1 MMEKSRVALAFAL
14 SLAVMLVWQ
23 YFFAP
28 PLPPPRDQAALP
40 AATPSPGDPG
50 GAPAPGDGPPGG
62 LADAVSP
69 DAPPRDITVETPL
82 WRATFSNRGGAL
94 TRFVLKALPNGRAL
108 RADDGKSELEVLT
121 TTARRGDADAPTTEL
136 GAAFELIIADQPQ
149 LTTLLNESRYQVE
162 GVTGD
167 TLSVANG
174 ETFSLTFAWTNGR
187 GYRAVKRYV
196 LRGGRYDFD
205 FIADL
210 TKDGAPL
217 PFAFRVGPNF
227 GDQVFAEYD
236 GYTHT
241 PPHAVTVV
249 GGNATFTAF
258 SSIEAT
264 PPGATKPTYLA
275 KPNAAWCALTDHY
288 FAFAAIP
295 PAPGVVQ
302 LSRQD
307 AVTRFRG
314 REVKREY
321 AFLDVPTVSGADN
334 IIYIGPKDR
343 AYLASVSQMLKAE
356 RNLDVDLRELNDYGW
371 LAFLVRPLIPAL
383 DWLLRFFYAQTQNYG
398 WAIVLLTFVVNM
410 LLFPLRWKTAVSFR
424 KAAVHAPRHKELA
437 ERLKRLQEQKVKM
450 DDPRMVE
457 LQREQL
463 QLMKESLPIMGCL
476 PMLLQLPIFVAI
488 YVYLQLS
495 VDLRQAPFVG
505 WLADLSAPDPWHVLP
520 VVLCVTQIGQSYLMP
535 QPPGPEDPAIAMQ
548 RKIIVWVMPIVF
560 AALFFWS
567 APSGLVVYWMAG
579 NIIGITQQ
587 LIINRMLPP
596 IPAATASA
604 GPAAGDDAAATG
616 KGKKKKFNPRSAVP
630 GERPSAG

>member
-1 MMEKSRVALAFAL
+1 MNEKFRVALAFAL

-28 PLPPPRDQAALP
+28 PPPPDGAASKP
-40 AATPSPGDPG
+40 GPGAASGADSPTGTPPSDPPSLTPTD
-50 GAPAPGDGPPGG
+50 APA
-62 LADAVSP
+62 
-69 DAPPRDITVETPL
+69 RDVTVETTL
-82 WRATFSNRGGAL
+82 WRATFSNQGGVL
-94 TRFVLKALPNGRAL
+94 TRFVLKALPGGRPL
-108 RADDGKSELEVLT
+108 RAGDGKSELEVLT
-121 TTARRGDADAPTTEL
+121 TTSRRGDPGAATTDL
-136 GAAFELIIADQPQ
+136 GAAFELRLPDNAE
-149 LTTLLNESRYQVE
+149 LTNYLNQSRYQVE
-162 GVTGD
+162 GADGD
-167 TLSVANG
+167 TLTVADG
-174 ETFSLTFAWTNGR
+174 RTATVVFTLASER
-187 GYRAVKRYV
+187 GYRVAKRYV

-205 FIADL
+205 FIAEL
-210 TKDGAPL
+210 TKDGAPQ
-217 PFAFRVGPNF
+217 PVAFRVGPNF
-227 GDQVFAEYD
+227 GDQTFAEYD

-241 PPHAVTVV
+241 PPQAVTVV
-249 GGNATFTAF
+249 GGNAVFTPF
-258 SSIEAT
+258 SSITPT
-264 PPGATKPTYLA
+264 PPDADKPVYVA
-275 KPNAAWCALTDHY
+275 KPDTAWCALTDHY

-302 LSRQD
+302 LSRRD
-307 AVTRFRG
+307 ATTRFQG
-314 REVKREY
+314 RDVKREY
-321 AFLDVPTVSGADN
+321 AFLDVPTASGADN

-343 AYLASVSQMLKAE
+343 TYLASVSRTLKAE
-356 RNLDVDLRELNDYGW
+356 RGRDVDLRELNDYGW
-371 LAFLVRPLIPAL
+371 LAFFVRPLMPAL
-383 DWLLRFFYAQTQNYG
+383 DWLLRFFHAQTQNYG

-476 PMLLQLPIFVAI
+476 PLLLQLPIFVAI

-495 VDLRQAPFVG
+495 IDLRQAPFIG
-505 WLADLSAPDPWHVLP
+505 WLTDLSAPDPWHVLP

-535 QPPGPEDPAIAMQ
+535 QPPGPEDPAVAMQ

-579 NIIGITQQ
+579 NIIGIIQQ
-587 LIINRMLPP
+587 LVINRMLPP
-596 IPAATASA
+596 PPTVAAAAGTASGESA
-604 GPAAGDDAAATG
+604 PDG
-616 KGKKKKFNPRSAVP
+616 KGKKKFNPRPA
-630 GERPSAG
+630 

>member
-1 MMEKSRVALAFAL
+1 MEKSRVALAFAL

-28 PLPPPRDQAALP
+28 PLPPPGDAAAPP
-40 AATPSPGDPG
+40 AAGRSAAPEAPVTTTQASPAAPSDLTPAD
-50 GAPAPGDGPPGG
+50 APAQ
-62 LADAVSP
+62 
-69 DAPPRDITVETPL
+69 DITVETPL
-82 WRATFSNRGGAL
+82 WRATFSNRGGVL

-108 RADDGKSELEVLT
+108 RASDGKSELEVLT
-121 TTARRGDADAPTTEL
+121 TTSRRGDPGAPTTEL
-136 GAAFELIIADQPQ
+136 GAAFELIAAGQDE
-149 LTTLLNESRYQVE
+149 LTAFLNQSRYQVE
-162 GVTGD
+162 GAVAEG
-167 TLSVANG
+167 LSVGEG
-174 ETFSLTFAWTNGR
+174 ETATLTFGLSTAQ
-187 GYRAVKRYV
+187 GYQIVKQYV
-196 LRGGRYDFD
+196 IRGGRYDFD
-205 FIADL
+205 FLADVK
-210 TKDGAPL
+210 KDGAPV
-217 PFAFRVGPNF
+217 PVMFRLGPNF

-249 GGNATFTAF
+249 SGNATFTPF
-258 SSIEAT
+258 TSVDVT
-264 PPGATKPTYLA
+264 PPGAGQPAYLS
-275 KPNAAWCALTDHY
+275 KPNTAWCALTDHY
-288 FAFAAIP
+288 FAFTAIP
-295 PAPGVVQ
+295 PQPGTVQ
-302 LSRQD
+302 LSRRD
-307 AVTRFRG
+307 AVTRFQG
-314 REVKREY
+314 RDVKREY
-321 AFLDVPTVSGADN
+321 VFLDVPTVNAAAN

-343 AYLASVSQMLKAE
+343 TYLASVSQLLKTE

-371 LAFLVRPLIPAL
+371 LAFFVRPLIPAL

-437 ERLKRLQEQKVKM
+437 ERLKQLQAQKVKM
-450 DDPRMVE
+450 DDPRMLE
-457 LQREQL
+457 LQREQI

-476 PMLLQLPIFVAI
+476 PILLQLPIFVAI

-495 VDLRQAPFVG
+495 IDLRQAAFIG
-505 WLADLSAPDPWHVLP
+505 WLTDLSMPDPWHVLP

-535 QPPGPEDPAIAMQ
+535 QPPGPEDPALAMQ
-548 RKIIVWVMPIVF
+548 RKIIVWVMPILF

-596 IPAATASA
+596 LPVAGTSQGSAADTSA
-604 GPAAGDDAAATG
+604 ADG
-616 KGKKKKFNPRSAVP
+616 KDKKKKFNPRPA
-630 GERPSAG
+630 

>member
-1 MMEKSRVALAFAL
+1 MEKSRVALAFAL

-28 PLPPPRDQAALP
+28 PLPPPGDAAAPP
-40 AATPSPGDPG
+40 AAGRSAAPEAPVTTTQASPAAPSDLTPAD
-50 GAPAPGDGPPGG
+50 APA
-62 LADAVSP
+62 
-69 DAPPRDITVETPL
+69 RDITVETPL
-82 WRATFSNRGGAL
+82 WRATFSNRGGVL

-108 RADDGKSELEVLT
+108 RASDGKSELEVLT
-121 TTARRGDADAPTTEL
+121 TTSRRGDPGAPTTEL
-136 GAAFELIIADQPQ
+136 GAAFELIAAGQDE
-149 LTTLLNESRYQVE
+149 LTAFLNQSRYQVE
-162 GVTGD
+162 GAVAEG
-167 TLSVANG
+167 LSVGEG
-174 ETFSLTFAWTNGR
+174 ETATLTFGLSTAQ
-187 GYRAVKRYV
+187 GYQIVKQYV
-196 LRGGRYDFD
+196 IRGGRYDFD
-205 FIADL
+205 FLADVK
-210 TKDGAPL
+210 KDGAPV
-217 PFAFRVGPNF
+217 PVMFRLGPNF

-249 GGNATFTAF
+249 SGNATFTPF
-258 SSIEAT
+258 TSVDVT
-264 PPGATKPTYLA
+264 PPGAGQPAYLS
-275 KPNAAWCALTDHY
+275 KPNTAWCALTDHY
-288 FAFAAIP
+288 FAFTAIP
-295 PAPGVVQ
+295 PQPGTVQ
-302 LSRQD
+302 LSRRD
-307 AVTRFRG
+307 AVTRFQG
-314 REVKREY
+314 RDVKREY
-321 AFLDVPTVSGADN
+321 VFLDVPTVNAAAN

-343 AYLASVSQMLKAE
+343 TYLASVSQLLKTE

-371 LAFLVRPLIPAL
+371 LAFFVRPLIPAL

-437 ERLKRLQEQKVKM
+437 ERLKQLQAQKVKM
-450 DDPRMVE
+450 DDPRMLE
-457 LQREQL
+457 LQREQI

-476 PMLLQLPIFVAI
+476 PILLQLPIFVAI

-495 VDLRQAPFVG
+495 IDLRQAAFIG
-505 WLADLSAPDPWHVLP
+505 WLTDLSMPDPWHVLP

-535 QPPGPEDPAIAMQ
+535 QPPGPEDPALAMQ
-548 RKIIVWVMPIVF
+548 RKIIVWVMPILF

-596 IPAATASA
+596 LPVAGTSPGSAADTSA
-604 GPAAGDDAAATG
+604 ADG
-616 KGKKKKFNPRSAVP
+616 KDKKKKFNPRPA
-630 GERPSAG
+630 

>member
-1 MMEKSRVALAFAL
+1 MNEKSRVALAFAL
-14 SLAVMLVWQ
+14 SLAVMLIWQ

-28 PLPPPRDQAALP
+28 PPPPDGAGSKPGAGAAPGANL
-40 AATPSPGDPG
+40 SPE
-50 GAPAPGDGPPGG
+50 APASEPPN
-62 LADAVSP
+62 LTP
-69 DAPPRDITVETPL
+69 TDAPARDIMVETPL
-82 WRATFSNRGGAL
+82 WRATFSNQGGVL
-94 TRFVLKALPNGRAL
+94 TRFVLKALPGGRPL
-108 RADDGKSELEVLT
+108 RAGDGQSELEVLT
-121 TTARRGDADAPTTEL
+121 TTSRRGDPGGATTDL
-136 GAAFELIIADQPQ
+136 GAAFELRLPDNAE
-149 LTTLLNESRYQVE
+149 LTNYLNQSRYQVE
-162 GVTGD
+162 GADGD
-167 TLSVANG
+167 ALTVADGQTATVVFTLAS
-174 ETFSLTFAWTNGR
+174 ER
-187 GYRAVKRYV
+187 GYRVAKRYV

-205 FIADL
+205 FIAEL
-210 TKDGAPL
+210 TKDGAPQ
-217 PFAFRVGPNF
+217 PVAFRVGPNF
-227 GDQVFAEYD
+227 GDQAFAEYD

-241 PPHAVTVV
+241 PPQAVTVV
-249 GGNATFTAF
+249 GGNAVFTPF
-258 SSIEAT
+258 GSITPT
-264 PPGATKPTYLA
+264 PPGADKPVYVA
-275 KPNAAWCALTDHY
+275 KPDTAWCALTDHY

-302 LSRQD
+302 LSRRD
-307 AVTRFRG
+307 ATTRFQG
-314 REVKREY
+314 RDVKREY
-321 AFLDVPTVSGADN
+321 AFLDVPTVSGAAN

-343 AYLASVSQMLKAE
+343 TYLASVSRALKAE
-356 RNLDVDLRELNDYGW
+356 RGRDVDLRELNDYGW
-371 LAFLVRPLIPAL
+371 LAFFVRPLMPAL
-383 DWLLRFFYAQTQNYG
+383 DWLLRFFHAQTQNYG

-476 PMLLQLPIFVAI
+476 PLLLQLPIFVAI

-495 VDLRQAPFVG
+495 IDLRQAPFIG
-505 WLADLSAPDPWHVLP
+505 WLTDLSAPDPWHVLP

-579 NIIGITQQ
+579 NIIGIVQQ
-587 LIINRMLPP
+587 LVINRMLPP
-596 IPAATASA
+596 LPPAEAPA
-604 GPAAGDDAAATG
+604 GTAAGESATDG
-616 KGKKKKFNPRSAVP
+616 KGKKKFNPRPA
-630 GERPSAG
+630 